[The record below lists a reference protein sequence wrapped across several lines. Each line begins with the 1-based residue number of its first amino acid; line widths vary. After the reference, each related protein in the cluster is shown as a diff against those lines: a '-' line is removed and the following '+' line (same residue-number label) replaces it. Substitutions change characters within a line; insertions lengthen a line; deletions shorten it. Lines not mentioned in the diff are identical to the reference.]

1 MESVRCVPF
10 PGGQPDSAP
19 PHGGPLSASPPRD
32 HGLAR
37 TDPQEGSTEEGFTLS
52 QGAEGLSLE
61 QPDALATCGV
71 MCLIY

>member
-32 HGLAR
+32 RGLAR

-52 QGAEGLSLE
+52 RGRKGFPWSS
-61 QPDALATCGV
+61 P
-71 MCLIY
+71 IH